1 MKKISKI
8 GIIMCMIAMFTM
20 LLAGCDLVKKDDNKK
35 EINKEE
41 LSGYTEYVDSS
52 GVKFSYPSDWKNL
65 GTTSKPVFGETSTG
79 TSVNYLSES
88 IPKMYNLTSY
98 MAAAV
103 KNVKESMHID
113 TDIEEEEVKLNGR
126 DAAILT
132 YNGATLNINGGQI
145 TTNGSHANAV
155 FAYGNGVIN
164 IGIDGS
170 GCIIGCKIGE
180 FLYILEIYKKPALG
194 FVAGEDG
201 ADTSRKLVV

>member
-132 YNGATLNINGGQI
+132 YKITQDGSEIMIKQVCFIADDAAHILTIATLEKNYNDKQE
-145 TTNGSHANAV
+145 T
-155 FAYGNGVIN
+155 
-164 IGIDGS
+164 IDK
-170 GCIIGCKIGE
+170 IISSYMK
-180 FLYILEIYKKPALG
+180 
-194 FVAGEDG
+194 
-201 ADTSRKLVV
+201 